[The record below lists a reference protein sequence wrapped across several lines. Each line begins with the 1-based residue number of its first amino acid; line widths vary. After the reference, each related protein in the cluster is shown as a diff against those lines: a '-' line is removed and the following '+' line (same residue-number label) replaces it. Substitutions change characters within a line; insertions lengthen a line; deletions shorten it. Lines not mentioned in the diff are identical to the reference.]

1 MTRKFQFLALTLAT
15 LAVGLAGHARAA
27 ALAYASVELSSF
39 AVSVSDPGYILTYG
53 PAPRTT
59 GASATW
65 GAVTNSNMVSAAYN
79 AESNV
84 AQQTAG
90 SGPFPDEDT
99 WAKIGITNAA
109 RGDART
115 TGNPLVGATAV
126 ANVSHAQ
133 GATGYSYGQGVG
145 ANANEVGIELT
156 TAGSIGIDFGAFW
169 RYEADTDIANELADL
184 SIYGTFTL
192 VGINGTA
199 DPAVPVWNAININQN
214 AQDGGSV
221 AFSFSSQ
228 NLSHSWADLPA
239 GEYKLTSALGSTSTI
254 TYVPEPG
261 TALLLGT
268 GLLGLLARRRNSRA

>member
-1 MTRKFQFLALTLAT
+1 MNSKRLHLLALAT
-15 LAVGLAGHARAA
+15 LAVGLAGSAHAA
-27 ALAYASVELSSF
+27 AYAYASVQLDNITI
-39 AVSVSDPGYILTYG
+39 SVSDPGYILTYG
-53 PAPRTT
+53 ATPRTT
-59 GASATW
+59 GASATF
-65 GAVTNSNMVSAAYN
+65 GATTNSDTDAAAYN
-79 AESNV
+79 ATSNV

-90 SGPFPDEDT
+90 TPPFPDEDT
-99 WAKIGITNAA
+99 WAKIAINDAA

-145 ANANEVGIELT
+145 ANANEVSIELT

-169 RYEADTDIANELADL
+169 MYEADTDLANELANL
-184 SIYGTFTL
+184 TIAGTFTL
-192 VGINGTA
+192 VGINGTD
-199 DPAVPVWNAININQN
+199 DPAVPVWNAIAINQTALN
-214 AQDGGSV
+214 GGSV
-221 AFSFSSQ
+221 AFSFSDQ
-228 NLSHSWADLPA
+228 DLSHSWADLPA
-239 GEYKLTSALGSTSTI
+239 GEYKLTSALGSTATI